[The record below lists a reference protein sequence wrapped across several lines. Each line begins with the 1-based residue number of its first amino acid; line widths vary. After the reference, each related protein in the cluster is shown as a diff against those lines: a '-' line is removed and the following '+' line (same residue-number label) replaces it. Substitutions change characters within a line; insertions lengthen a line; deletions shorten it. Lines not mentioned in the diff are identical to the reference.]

1 MALKQGASL
10 LAALERLPLAVAQT
24 VERVLEASEIL
35 IYTIIGVGVL
45 LITAYIME
53 GVGYLIK
60 ESGHIG
66 YVSAVIVDTFTN
78 GLMHFIGKVLR
89 FFHVHAHLPDVE
101 LERHLTEFKSSNVHE
116 ICHELASYGAMA
128 TVFIKMSWSSHVCP
142 VLRFFTGTPIDAI
155 LGPLISWASYN
166 WAPEGNNCREP
177 SHLIIC
183 IVCEFYFFLRLLALV
198 LIIVLIAAP
207 SWPLVSDLI
216 DIAFHCV
223 LLAFDLTF
231 DACHWLAKIVHKIK
245 NSRK

>member
-1 MALKQGASL
+1 MALRQARSI
-10 LAALERLPLAVAQT
+10 LAAVERLPLAVAQT
-24 VERVLEASEIL
+24 VERVLESSEIL

-45 LITAYIME
+45 LIAAYIME

-66 YVSAVIVDTFTN
+66 YVSAVIIDTFTN
-78 GLMHFIGKVLR
+78 GILHAVGKFLR

-128 TVFIKMSWSSHVCP
+128 TVFFKMGWSKHVCP
-142 VLRFFTGTPIDAI
+142 ILRYFTGTPIDDI
-155 LGPLISWASYN
+155 IGPFISWASYN
-166 WAPEGNNCREP
+166 WAPEGNNCHEP
-177 SHLIIC
+177 PHLIIC

-198 LIIVLIAAP
+198 LVIVLIAAP

-216 DIAFHCV
+216 DIAFHCM
-223 LLAFDLTF
+223 LLSFDLIF
-231 DACHWLAKIVHKIK
+231 DAGHWLAKIVHKVK
-245 NSRK
+245 SFRK